1 MKILEGDLYMDNEGK
16 SLTVIQDQSLSTATA
31 VKDEDLLKIKLKL
44 TSEQL
49 AQAQNYAVALK
60 DSRQNAITDYG
71 KEVQDQMSRFT
82 DEVIGNVKS
91 KEVGEIGDTLQS
103 LVTSLNS
110 ADPEKLSGDKKPK
123 IFRLFKKIKDSVF
136 EMTAKYQEVSAQIGK
151 IATKLENQEN
161 DLLKNNDMLDEMYTA
176 NQKYFQ
182 QLNTLIVGGQIRREE
197 LNKEMA
203 ALQANVDAGNADQM
217 DVQNLQDMKAQAD
230 RLDHR
235 LSDLMLTR
243 EITIQ
248 QAPQIRLIQNNNSV
262 LSEKIHSS
270 ITTAIPLW
278 KNQVAIALSLLS
290 QKDAVKA
297 QDAVANTTNELLKKN
312 SEMLHESTVDVAK
325 ASQRGL
331 VDVDTL
337 KETQE
342 NLISTIQEVMQIQSE
357 GTQKR
362 QAIEGEL
369 AQMEDHLKTALIP
382 SDSKLKVE

>member
-1 MKILEGDLYMDNEGK
+1 MNNENEP
-16 SLTVIQDQSLSTATA
+16 LTVTNGQSLPTEVA
-31 VKDEDLLKIKLKL
+31 VKDEDLLKIKAKL
-44 TSEQL
+44 TPEQL
-49 AQAQNYAVALK
+49 VQAQNYAVALK
-60 DSRQNAITDYG
+60 DSRQNVITDYG
-71 KEVQDQMSRFT
+71 KEVQDQMSQFT

-182 QLNTLIVGGQIRREE
+182 QLNTLIVGGQIWRDE

-203 ALQANVDAGNADQM
+203 ALQADVDAGKADQM
-217 DVQNLQDMKAQAD
+217 DVQNFQDMKAQAD
-230 RLDHR
+230 RLDQR

-262 LSEKIHSS
+262 LSEKIQSS

-382 SDSKLKVE
+382 SDSKTE

>member
-1 MKILEGDLYMDNEGK
+1 MKNLEGDISMNNENEP
-16 SLTVIQDQSLSTATA
+16 LTVTNGQSLPTEVA
-31 VKDEDLLKIKLKL
+31 VKDEDLLKIKSKL
-44 TSEQL
+44 TPEQL
-49 AQAQNYAVALK
+49 VQAQNYAVALK

-71 KEVQDQMSRFT
+71 KEIQDQMSQFT

-182 QLNTLIVGGQIRREE
+182 QLNTLIVGGQIRRDE

-203 ALQANVDAGNADQM
+203 ALQADVDAGKADQM

-262 LSEKIHSS
+262 LSEKIQSS
-270 ITTAIPLW
+270 ITMAIPLW

-382 SDSKLKVE
+382 SDSKTEQ

>member
-1 MKILEGDLYMDNEGK
+1 MNNENEP
-16 SLTVIQDQSLSTATA
+16 LTVTNGQSLPTEVA
-31 VKDEDLLKIKLKL
+31 VKDEDLLKIKTKL
-44 TSEQL
+44 TPEQL
-49 AQAQNYAVALK
+49 VQAQNYAVALK

-71 KEVQDQMSRFT
+71 KEVQDQMSQFT

-182 QLNTLIVGGQIRREE
+182 QLNTLIVGGQIRRDE

-203 ALQANVDAGNADQM
+203 ALQADVDAGKADQM

-262 LSEKIHSS
+262 LSEKIQSS

-382 SDSKLKVE
+382 SDSKTE

>member
-1 MKILEGDLYMDNEGK
+1 MNNENEP
-16 SLTVIQDQSLSTATA
+16 LTVTNGQSLPTEVA
-31 VKDEDLLKIKLKL
+31 VKDEDLLKIKAKL
-44 TSEQL
+44 TPEQL
-49 AQAQNYAVALK
+49 VQAQNYAVALK

-71 KEVQDQMSRFT
+71 KEVQDQMSQFT

-182 QLNTLIVGGQIRREE
+182 QLNTLIVGGQIWRDE

-203 ALQANVDAGNADQM
+203 ALQADVDAGKADQM

-262 LSEKIHSS
+262 LSEKIQSS

-357 GTQKR
+357 GIQKR

-382 SDSKLKVE
+382 SDSKTEQ

>member
-1 MKILEGDLYMDNEGK
+1 MNNENEP
-16 SLTVIQDQSLSTATA
+16 LTVTNGQSLPTEVA
-31 VKDEDLLKIKLKL
+31 VKDEDLLKIKTKL
-44 TSEQL
+44 TPEQL
-49 AQAQNYAVALK
+49 VQAQNYAVALK

-71 KEVQDQMSRFT
+71 KEVQDQMSQFT

-110 ADPEKLSGDKKPK
+110 ADPEKLFGDKKPK

-182 QLNTLIVGGQIRREE
+182 QLNTLIVGGQIRRDE

-203 ALQANVDAGNADQM
+203 ALQADVDAGKADQM

-262 LSEKIHSS
+262 LSEKIQSS

-331 VDVDTL
+331 VDVDAL

-382 SDSKLKVE
+382 SDSKTE

>member
-1 MKILEGDLYMDNEGK
+1 MNNENEP
-16 SLTVIQDQSLSTATA
+16 LTVTNGQSLPTEVA
-31 VKDEDLLKIKLKL
+31 VKDEDLLKIKTKL
-44 TSEQL
+44 TPEQL
-49 AQAQNYAVALK
+49 VQAQNYAVALK

-71 KEVQDQMSRFT
+71 KEVQDQMSQFT

-110 ADPEKLSGDKKPK
+110 ADPEKLFGDKKPK

-182 QLNTLIVGGQIRREE
+182 QLNTLIVGGQIRRDE

-203 ALQANVDAGNADQM
+203 ALQADVDAGKADQM

-262 LSEKIHSS
+262 LSEKIQSS

-331 VDVDTL
+331 VDVDAL

-342 NLISTIQEVMQIQSE
+342 NLISTIQEIMQIQSE

-382 SDSKLKVE
+382 SDSKTE

>member
-1 MKILEGDLYMDNEGK
+1 MNNENEP
-16 SLTVIQDQSLSTATA
+16 LTVTNGQSLPTEVA
-31 VKDEDLLKIKLKL
+31 VKDEDLLKIKAKL
-44 TSEQL
+44 TPEQL
-49 AQAQNYAVALK
+49 VQAQNYAVALK

-71 KEVQDQMSRFT
+71 KEVQDQMSQFT

-182 QLNTLIVGGQIRREE
+182 QLNTLIVGGQIRRDE

-203 ALQANVDAGNADQM
+203 ALQADVDAGKADQM
-217 DVQNLQDMKAQAD
+217 DVQNFQDMKAQAD
-230 RLDHR
+230 RLDQR

-262 LSEKIHSS
+262 LSEKIQSS

-331 VDVDTL
+331 VDVDAL

-382 SDSKLKVE
+382 SDSKTE

>member
-1 MKILEGDLYMDNEGK
+1 MNNENEP
-16 SLTVIQDQSLSTATA
+16 LTVTNGQSLPTEVA
-31 VKDEDLLKIKLKL
+31 VKDEDLLKIKTKL
-44 TSEQL
+44 TPEQL
-49 AQAQNYAVALK
+49 VQAQNYAVALK

-71 KEVQDQMSRFT
+71 KEVQDQMSQFT

-123 IFRLFKKIKDSVF
+123 IFWLFKKIKDSVF

-182 QLNTLIVGGQIRREE
+182 QLNTLIVGGQIRRDE

-203 ALQANVDAGNADQM
+203 ALQADVDAGKADQM

-262 LSEKIHSS
+262 LSEKIQSS

-382 SDSKLKVE
+382 SDSKTE

>member
-1 MKILEGDLYMDNEGK
+1 MNNENEP
-16 SLTVIQDQSLSTATA
+16 LTVTNGQSLPTEVA
-31 VKDEDLLKIKLKL
+31 VKDEDLLKIKAKL
-44 TSEQL
+44 TPEQL
-49 AQAQNYAVALK
+49 VQAQNYAVALK

-71 KEVQDQMSRFT
+71 KEVQDQMSQFT

-182 QLNTLIVGGQIRREE
+182 QLNTLIVGGQIRRDE

-203 ALQANVDAGNADQM
+203 TLQADVDAGKADQM

-262 LSEKIHSS
+262 LSEKIQSS

-382 SDSKLKVE
+382 SDSKTE

>member
-1 MKILEGDLYMDNEGK
+1 MNNENEP
-16 SLTVIQDQSLSTATA
+16 LTVINGQSLPTEVA
-31 VKDEDLLKIKLKL
+31 VKDEDLLKIKTKL
-44 TSEQL
+44 TPEQL
-49 AQAQNYAVALK
+49 VQAQNYAVALK

-71 KEVQDQMSRFT
+71 KEVQDQMSQFT

-182 QLNTLIVGGQIRREE
+182 QLNTLIVGGQIRRDE

-203 ALQANVDAGNADQM
+203 ALQADVDAGKADQM
-217 DVQNLQDMKAQAD
+217 DVQNFQDMKAQAD
-230 RLDHR
+230 RLDQR

-262 LSEKIHSS
+262 LSEKIQSS

-331 VDVDTL
+331 VDVDAL

-382 SDSKLKVE
+382 SDSKTE

>member
-1 MKILEGDLYMDNEGK
+1 MNNENEP
-16 SLTVIQDQSLSTATA
+16 LTVTNGQSLPTEVA
-31 VKDEDLLKIKLKL
+31 VKDEDLLKIKAKL
-44 TSEQL
+44 TPEQL
-49 AQAQNYAVALK
+49 VQAQNYAVALK
-60 DSRQNAITDYG
+60 DSRQNVITDYG
-71 KEVQDQMSRFT
+71 KEVQDQMSQFT

-103 LVTSLNS
+103 LVTSLNN

-182 QLNTLIVGGQIRREE
+182 QLNTLIVGGQIRRDE

-203 ALQANVDAGNADQM
+203 ALQADVDAGKADQM

-248 QAPQIRLIQNNNSV
+248 QAPQIRMIQNNNSV
-262 LSEKIHSS
+262 LSEKIQSS

-369 AQMEDHLKTALIP
+369 AKMEDHLKTALIP
-382 SDSKLKVE
+382 SDSKTE

>member
-1 MKILEGDLYMDNEGK
+1 
-16 SLTVIQDQSLSTATA
+16 
-31 VKDEDLLKIKLKL
+31 
-44 TSEQL
+44 
-49 AQAQNYAVALK
+49 
-60 DSRQNAITDYG
+60 
-71 KEVQDQMSRFT
+71 MSQFT

-103 LVTSLNS
+103 LVTSLNN

-182 QLNTLIVGGQIRREE
+182 QLNTLIVGGQIRRDE

-203 ALQANVDAGNADQM
+203 ALQADVDAGKADQM

-262 LSEKIHSS
+262 LSEKIQSS

-369 AQMEDHLKTALIP
+369 AQMEDHLKTSLIP
-382 SDSKLKVE
+382 SDSKTEQ

>member
-1 MKILEGDLYMDNEGK
+1 MNNENEP
-16 SLTVIQDQSLSTATA
+16 LTVTNGQSLPTEVA
-31 VKDEDLLKIKLKL
+31 VKDEDLLKIKAKL
-44 TSEQL
+44 TPEQL
-49 AQAQNYAVALK
+49 VQAQNYAVALK
-60 DSRQNAITDYG
+60 DSRQNVITDYG
-71 KEVQDQMSRFT
+71 KEVQDQMSQFT

-103 LVTSLNS
+103 LVTSLNN

-182 QLNTLIVGGQIRREE
+182 QLNTLIVGGQIWRDE

-203 ALQANVDAGNADQM
+203 ALQADVDAGKADQM

-262 LSEKIHSS
+262 LSEKIQSS

-382 SDSKLKVE
+382 SDSKTE

>member
-1 MKILEGDLYMDNEGK
+1 MNNENEP
-16 SLTVIQDQSLSTATA
+16 LTVTNGQSLPTEVA
-31 VKDEDLLKIKLKL
+31 VKDEDLLKIKAKL
-44 TSEQL
+44 TPEQL
-49 AQAQNYAVALK
+49 VQAQNYAVALK

-71 KEVQDQMSRFT
+71 KEVQDQMSQFT

-123 IFRLFKKIKDSVF
+123 IFWLFKKIKDSVF

-182 QLNTLIVGGQIRREE
+182 QLNTLIVGGQIRRDE

-203 ALQANVDAGNADQM
+203 ALQADVDAGKADQM
-217 DVQNLQDMKAQAD
+217 DVQNFQDMKAQAD
-230 RLDHR
+230 RLDQR

-262 LSEKIHSS
+262 LSEKIQSS

-331 VDVDTL
+331 VDVDAL

-382 SDSKLKVE
+382 SDSKTE

>member
-1 MKILEGDLYMDNEGK
+1 MNNENEP
-16 SLTVIQDQSLSTATA
+16 LTVTNGQSLPTEVA
-31 VKDEDLLKIKLKL
+31 VKDEDLLKIKAKL
-44 TSEQL
+44 TPEQL
-49 AQAQNYAVALK
+49 VQAQNYAVALK

-71 KEVQDQMSRFT
+71 KEVQDQMSQFT

-182 QLNTLIVGGQIRREE
+182 QLNTLIVGGQIRRDE

-203 ALQANVDAGNADQM
+203 VLQADVDAGKADQM

-262 LSEKIHSS
+262 LSEKIQSS

-382 SDSKLKVE
+382 SDSKTE

>member
-1 MKILEGDLYMDNEGK
+1 MNNENEP
-16 SLTVIQDQSLSTATA
+16 LTVTNGQSLPTEVA
-31 VKDEDLLKIKLKL
+31 VKDEDLLKIKAKL
-44 TSEQL
+44 TPEQL
-49 AQAQNYAVALK
+49 VQAQNYAVALK

-71 KEVQDQMSRFT
+71 KEVQDQMSQFT

-176 NQKYFQ
+176 NQKYFL
-182 QLNTLIVGGQIRREE
+182 QLNTLIVGGQIRRDE

-203 ALQANVDAGNADQM
+203 ALQADVDAGKADQM

-262 LSEKIHSS
+262 LSEKIQSS

-297 QDAVANTTNELLKKN
+297 QDAIANTTNELLKKN

-382 SDSKLKVE
+382 SDSKTEQ

>member
-1 MKILEGDLYMDNEGK
+1 MNNE
-16 SLTVIQDQSLSTATA
+16 SEPLTITNGQSLPTEVA
-31 VKDEDLLKIKLKL
+31 VKDEDLLKIKAKL
-44 TSEQL
+44 TPEQL
-49 AQAQNYAVALK
+49 VQAQNYAVALK

-71 KEVQDQMSRFT
+71 KEVQDQMSQFT

-182 QLNTLIVGGQIRREE
+182 QLNTLIVGGQIWRDE

-203 ALQANVDAGNADQM
+203 ALQADVDAGKADQM

-262 LSEKIHSS
+262 LSEKIQSS

-382 SDSKLKVE
+382 SDSKTE

>member
-1 MKILEGDLYMDNEGK
+1 MNNENEP
-16 SLTVIQDQSLSTATA
+16 LTVTNGQSLPTEVA
-31 VKDEDLLKIKLKL
+31 VKDEDLLKIKAKL
-44 TSEQL
+44 TPEQL
-49 AQAQNYAVALK
+49 VQAQNYAVALK

-71 KEVQDQMSRFT
+71 KEVQDQMSQFT

-182 QLNTLIVGGQIRREE
+182 QLNTLIVGGQIRRDE

-203 ALQANVDAGNADQM
+203 ALQADVDAGKVDQM
-217 DVQNLQDMKAQAD
+217 DVRNLQDMKAQAD
-230 RLDHR
+230 RLDQR

-262 LSEKIHSS
+262 LSEKIQSS

-331 VDVDTL
+331 VDVDAL

-369 AQMEDHLKTALIP
+369 AQMEDHLKTSLIP
-382 SDSKLKVE
+382 SDSKTE

>member
-1 MKILEGDLYMDNEGK
+1 MNNENEP
-16 SLTVIQDQSLSTATA
+16 LTVTNGQSLPTEVA
-31 VKDEDLLKIKLKL
+31 VKDEDLLKIKAKL
-44 TSEQL
+44 TPEQL
-49 AQAQNYAVALK
+49 VQAQNYAVALK

-71 KEVQDQMSRFT
+71 KEVQDQMSQFT

-123 IFRLFKKIKDSVF
+123 IFWLFKKIKDSVF

-182 QLNTLIVGGQIRREE
+182 QLNTLIVGGQIRRDE

-203 ALQANVDAGNADQM
+203 ALQADVDAGKADQM

-262 LSEKIHSS
+262 LSEKIQSS

-382 SDSKLKVE
+382 SDSKTE

>member
-1 MKILEGDLYMDNEGK
+1 MNNENEP
-16 SLTVIQDQSLSTATA
+16 LTVTNGQSLPTEVA
-31 VKDEDLLKIKLKL
+31 VKDEDLLKIKSKL
-44 TSEQL
+44 TPEQL
-49 AQAQNYAVALK
+49 VQAQNYAVALK
-60 DSRQNAITDYG
+60 DSRQNVITDYG
-71 KEVQDQMSRFT
+71 KEIQDQMSQFT

-182 QLNTLIVGGQIRREE
+182 QLNTLIVGGQIRRDE

-203 ALQANVDAGNADQM
+203 ALQADVDAGKADQM

-262 LSEKIHSS
+262 LSEKIQSS

-382 SDSKLKVE
+382 SDSKTEQ

>member
-1 MKILEGDLYMDNEGK
+1 MNNENEP
-16 SLTVIQDQSLSTATA
+16 LTVTNGQSLPTEVA
-31 VKDEDLLKIKLKL
+31 VKDEDLLKIKTKL
-44 TSEQL
+44 TPEQL
-49 AQAQNYAVALK
+49 VQAQNYAVALK

-71 KEVQDQMSRFT
+71 KEVQDQMSQFT

-110 ADPEKLSGDKKPK
+110 AAPEKLSGDKKPK

-182 QLNTLIVGGQIRREE
+182 QLNTLIVGGQIRRDE

-203 ALQANVDAGNADQM
+203 ALQADVDAGKADQM
-217 DVQNLQDMKAQAD
+217 DVQNFQDMKAQAD
-230 RLDHR
+230 RLDQR

-262 LSEKIHSS
+262 LSEKIQSS

-331 VDVDTL
+331 VDVDAL

-382 SDSKLKVE
+382 SDSKTE

>member
-1 MKILEGDLYMDNEGK
+1 MNNENEP
-16 SLTVIQDQSLSTATA
+16 LTVTNGQSLPTEVA
-31 VKDEDLLKIKLKL
+31 VKDEDLLKIKSKL
-44 TSEQL
+44 TPEQL
-49 AQAQNYAVALK
+49 VQAQNYAVALK

-71 KEVQDQMSRFT
+71 KEIQDQMSQFT

-182 QLNTLIVGGQIRREE
+182 QLNTLIVGGQIRRDE

-203 ALQANVDAGNADQM
+203 ALQADVDAGKADQM

-262 LSEKIHSS
+262 LSEKIQSS

-382 SDSKLKVE
+382 SDSKTEQ

>member
-1 MKILEGDLYMDNEGK
+1 MNNENEP
-16 SLTVIQDQSLSTATA
+16 LTVTNGQSLPTEVA
-31 VKDEDLLKIKLKL
+31 VKDEDLLKIKAKL
-44 TSEQL
+44 TPEQL
-49 AQAQNYAVALK
+49 VQAQNYAVALK

-71 KEVQDQMSRFT
+71 KEVQDQMSQFT

-151 IATKLENQEN
+151 ITTKLENQEN

-182 QLNTLIVGGQIRREE
+182 QLNTLIVGGQIRRDE

-203 ALQANVDAGNADQM
+203 ALQADVDAGKADQM

-262 LSEKIHSS
+262 LSEKIQSS

-342 NLISTIQEVMQIQSE
+342 NLISTIQEVMRIQSE

-382 SDSKLKVE
+382 SDSKTEQ

>member
-1 MKILEGDLYMDNEGK
+1 MNNENEP
-16 SLTVIQDQSLSTATA
+16 LTVTNGQSLPTEVA
-31 VKDEDLLKIKLKL
+31 VKDEDLLKIKAKL
-44 TSEQL
+44 TPEQL
-49 AQAQNYAVALK
+49 VQAQNYAVALK

-71 KEVQDQMSRFT
+71 KEVQDQMSQFT

-123 IFRLFKKIKDSVF
+123 IFWLFNKIKDSVF

-182 QLNTLIVGGQIRREE
+182 QLNTLIVGGQIRRDE

-203 ALQANVDAGNADQM
+203 ALQADVDAGKADQM

-248 QAPQIRLIQNNNSV
+248 QAPQIRMIQNNNSV
-262 LSEKIHSS
+262 LSEKIQSS

-382 SDSKLKVE
+382 SDSKTE

>member
-1 MKILEGDLYMDNEGK
+1 MNNENEP
-16 SLTVIQDQSLSTATA
+16 LTVTNVQGLPTEVA
-31 VKDEDLLKIKLKL
+31 VKDEDLLKIKAKL
-44 TSEQL
+44 TPEQL
-49 AQAQNYAVALK
+49 VQAQNYAVALK

-71 KEVQDQMSRFT
+71 KEVQDQMSQFT

-182 QLNTLIVGGQIRREE
+182 QLNTLIVGGQIRRDE

-203 ALQANVDAGNADQM
+203 ALQADVDAGKADQM

-262 LSEKIHSS
+262 LSEKIQSS

-312 SEMLHESTVDVAK
+312 SKMLHESTVDVAK

-382 SDSKLKVE
+382 SDSKTEQ

>member
-1 MKILEGDLYMDNEGK
+1 MKNLEGDISMNNENEP
-16 SLTVIQDQSLSTATA
+16 LTVTNGQSLPTEVA
-31 VKDEDLLKIKLKL
+31 VKDEDLLKIKSKL
-44 TSEQL
+44 TPEQL
-49 AQAQNYAVALK
+49 VQAQNYAVALK

-71 KEVQDQMSRFT
+71 KEVQDQMSQFT

-91 KEVGEIGDTLQS
+91 KEIGEIGDTLQN

-182 QLNTLIVGGQIRREE
+182 QLNTLIVGGQIRRDE
-197 LNKEMA
+197 LNKEMT
-203 ALQANVDAGNADQM
+203 ALQADMNAGRADQM

-243 EITIQ
+243 EITLQ

-262 LSEKIHSS
+262 LSEKIQSS

-382 SDSKLKVE
+382 SDSKTEQ

>member
-1 MKILEGDLYMDNEGK
+1 MNNENEP
-16 SLTVIQDQSLSTATA
+16 LTVTNGQSLPTEVA
-31 VKDEDLLKIKLKL
+31 VKDEDLLKIKAKL
-44 TSEQL
+44 TPEQL
-49 AQAQNYAVALK
+49 VQAQNYAVALK
-60 DSRQNAITDYG
+60 DSRQNVITDYG
-71 KEVQDQMSRFT
+71 KEVQDQMSQFT

-103 LVTSLNS
+103 LVTSLNN
-110 ADPEKLSGDKKPK
+110 ADPEKLSGDKKLK

-182 QLNTLIVGGQIRREE
+182 QLNTLIVGGQIWRDE

-203 ALQANVDAGNADQM
+203 ALQADVDAGKADQM

-262 LSEKIHSS
+262 LSEKIQSS

-382 SDSKLKVE
+382 SDSKTE

>member
-1 MKILEGDLYMDNEGK
+1 MNNENEP
-16 SLTVIQDQSLSTATA
+16 LTVTNGQSLPTEVA
-31 VKDEDLLKIKLKL
+31 VKDEDLLKIKSKL
-44 TSEQL
+44 TPEQL
-49 AQAQNYAVALK
+49 VQAQNYAVALK

-71 KEVQDQMSRFT
+71 KEVQDQMSQF
-82 DEVIGNVKS
+82 I
-91 KEVGEIGDTLQS
+91 GEIGDTLQN

-182 QLNTLIVGGQIRREE
+182 QLNTLIVGGQIRRDE
-197 LNKEMA
+197 LNKEMT
-203 ALQANVDAGNADQM
+203 ALQADMNAGKADQM

-243 EITIQ
+243 EITLQ

-262 LSEKIHSS
+262 LSEKIQSS

-382 SDSKLKVE
+382 SDSKTEQ

>member
-1 MKILEGDLYMDNEGK
+1 MNNENEP
-16 SLTVIQDQSLSTATA
+16 LTVTNGQSLPTEVA
-31 VKDEDLLKIKLKL
+31 VKDEDLLKIKAKL
-44 TSEQL
+44 TPEQL
-49 AQAQNYAVALK
+49 VQAQNYAVALK

-71 KEVQDQMSRFT
+71 KEVQDQMSQFT

-151 IATKLENQEN
+151 ITTKLENQEN

-182 QLNTLIVGGQIRREE
+182 QLNTLIVGGQIRRDE

-203 ALQANVDAGNADQM
+203 ALQADVDAGKADQM

-262 LSEKIHSS
+262 LSEKIQSS

-382 SDSKLKVE
+382 SDSKTEQ

>member
-1 MKILEGDLYMDNEGK
+1 MNNENEP
-16 SLTVIQDQSLSTATA
+16 LTVTNGQSLPTEVA
-31 VKDEDLLKIKLKL
+31 VKDEDLLKIKTKL
-44 TSEQL
+44 TPEQL
-49 AQAQNYAVALK
+49 VQAQNYAVALK

-71 KEVQDQMSRFT
+71 KEVQDQMSQFT

-123 IFRLFKKIKDSVF
+123 IFWLFKKIKDSVF

-182 QLNTLIVGGQIRREE
+182 QLNTLIVGGQIRRDE

-203 ALQANVDAGNADQM
+203 ALQADVDAGKADQM
-217 DVQNLQDMKAQAD
+217 DVQNFQDMKAQAD
-230 RLDHR
+230 RLDQR

-262 LSEKIHSS
+262 LSEKIQSS

-382 SDSKLKVE
+382 SDSKTE

>member
-1 MKILEGDLYMDNEGK
+1 MNNENEP
-16 SLTVIQDQSLSTATA
+16 LTVTNGQSLPTEVA
-31 VKDEDLLKIKLKL
+31 VKDEDLLKIKAKL
-44 TSEQL
+44 TPEQL
-49 AQAQNYAVALK
+49 VQAQNYAVALR

-71 KEVQDQMSRFT
+71 KEVQDQMSQFT

-123 IFRLFKKIKDSVF
+123 IFWLFKKIKDSVF

-182 QLNTLIVGGQIRREE
+182 QLNTLIVGGQIRRDE

-203 ALQANVDAGNADQM
+203 ALQADVDAGKADQM

-248 QAPQIRLIQNNNSV
+248 QAPQIRMIQNNNSV
-262 LSEKIHSS
+262 LSEKIQSS

-382 SDSKLKVE
+382 SDSKTE

>member
-1 MKILEGDLYMDNEGK
+1 MNNENEP
-16 SLTVIQDQSLSTATA
+16 LTVTNGQSLPTEVAG
-31 VKDEDLLKIKLKL
+31 KDEDLLKIKAKL
-44 TSEQL
+44 TPEQL
-49 AQAQNYAVALK
+49 VQAQNYAVALK

-71 KEVQDQMSRFT
+71 KEVQDQMSQFT

-123 IFRLFKKIKDSVF
+123 IFWLFKKIKDSVF

-182 QLNTLIVGGQIRREE
+182 QLNTLIVGGQIRRDE

-203 ALQANVDAGNADQM
+203 ALQADVDAGKADQM
-217 DVQNLQDMKAQAD
+217 DVQNFQDMKAQAD
-230 RLDHR
+230 RLDQR

-262 LSEKIHSS
+262 LSEKIQSS

-331 VDVDTL
+331 VDVDAL

-342 NLISTIQEVMQIQSE
+342 NLISTIQEIMQIQSE

-382 SDSKLKVE
+382 SDSKTE

>member
-1 MKILEGDLYMDNEGK
+1 MNNENEP
-16 SLTVIQDQSLSTATA
+16 LTVTNGQSLPTEVA
-31 VKDEDLLKIKLKL
+31 VKDEDLLKIKTKL
-44 TSEQL
+44 TPEQL
-49 AQAQNYAVALK
+49 VQAQNYAVALK

-71 KEVQDQMSRFT
+71 KEVQDQMSQFT

-110 ADPEKLSGDKKPK
+110 ADPEKLSGDKKLK

-182 QLNTLIVGGQIRREE
+182 QLNTLIVGGQIRRDE

-203 ALQANVDAGNADQM
+203 ALQADVDAGKADQM
-217 DVQNLQDMKAQAD
+217 DVQNFQDMKAQAD
-230 RLDHR
+230 RLDQR

-262 LSEKIHSS
+262 LSEKIQSS

-331 VDVDTL
+331 VDVDAL

-382 SDSKLKVE
+382 SDSKTE

>member
-1 MKILEGDLYMDNEGK
+1 MNNENEP
-16 SLTVIQDQSLSTATA
+16 LTVTNGQSLPIEVA
-31 VKDEDLLKIKLKL
+31 VKDEDLLKIKAKL
-44 TSEQL
+44 TPEQL
-49 AQAQNYAVALK
+49 VQAQNYAVALK

-71 KEVQDQMSRFT
+71 KEVQDQMSQFT

-110 ADPEKLSGDKKPK
+110 ADPEKLSGDKKLK

-182 QLNTLIVGGQIRREE
+182 QLNTLIVGGQIRRDE

-203 ALQANVDAGNADQM
+203 ALQADVDAGKADQM
-217 DVQNLQDMKAQAD
+217 DVQNFQDMKAQAD
-230 RLDHR
+230 RLDQR

-262 LSEKIHSS
+262 LSEKIQSS

-331 VDVDTL
+331 VDVDAL

-382 SDSKLKVE
+382 SDSKTE

>member
-1 MKILEGDLYMDNEGK
+1 MKNLEGDISMNNENEP
-16 SLTVIQDQSLSTATA
+16 LTVTNGQSLPTEVA
-31 VKDEDLLKIKLKL
+31 VKDEDLLKIKSKL
-44 TSEQL
+44 TPEQL
-49 AQAQNYAVALK
+49 VQAQNYAVALK

-71 KEVQDQMSRFT
+71 KEVQDQMSQFT

-91 KEVGEIGDTLQS
+91 KEIGEIGDTLQN

-182 QLNTLIVGGQIRREE
+182 QLNTLIVGGQIRRDE
-197 LNKEMA
+197 LNKEMT
-203 ALQANVDAGNADQM
+203 ALQADMNAGKADQM

-243 EITIQ
+243 EITLQ

-262 LSEKIHSS
+262 LSEKIQSS

-382 SDSKLKVE
+382 SDSKTEQ

>member
-1 MKILEGDLYMDNEGK
+1 MNNENEP
-16 SLTVIQDQSLSTATA
+16 LTVTNGQSLPTEVA
-31 VKDEDLLKIKLKL
+31 VKDEDLLKIKAKL
-44 TSEQL
+44 TPEQL
-49 AQAQNYAVALK
+49 VQAQNYAVALK

-71 KEVQDQMSRFT
+71 KEVQDQMSQFT

-182 QLNTLIVGGQIRREE
+182 QLNTLIVGGQIRRDE

-203 ALQANVDAGNADQM
+203 ALQADVDAGKADQM
-217 DVQNLQDMKAQAD
+217 DVQNFQDMKAQAD
-230 RLDHR
+230 RLDQR

-262 LSEKIHSS
+262 LSEKIQSS

-331 VDVDTL
+331 VDVDAL

-342 NLISTIQEVMQIQSE
+342 NLISTIQEIMQIQSE

-382 SDSKLKVE
+382 SDSKTEQ

>member
-1 MKILEGDLYMDNEGK
+1 MNNENEP
-16 SLTVIQDQSLSTATA
+16 LTVTNGQSLPTEVA
-31 VKDEDLLKIKLKL
+31 VKDEGLLKIKAKL
-44 TSEQL
+44 TPEQL
-49 AQAQNYAVALK
+49 VQAQNYAVALK

-71 KEVQDQMSRFT
+71 KEVQDQMSQFT

-103 LVTSLNS
+103 LVTSLNN

-182 QLNTLIVGGQIRREE
+182 QLNTLIVGGQIRRDE

-203 ALQANVDAGNADQM
+203 ALQADVDAGKADQM

-248 QAPQIRLIQNNNSV
+248 QAPQIRMIQNNNSV
-262 LSEKIHSS
+262 LSEKIQSS

-382 SDSKLKVE
+382 SDSKTE

>member
-1 MKILEGDLYMDNEGK
+1 MNNENEP
-16 SLTVIQDQSLSTATA
+16 LTVTNGQSLPTEVA
-31 VKDEDLLKIKLKL
+31 VKDEDLLKIKAKL
-44 TSEQL
+44 TPEQL
-49 AQAQNYAVALK
+49 VQAQNYAVALK

-71 KEVQDQMSRFT
+71 KEVQDQMSQFT

-123 IFRLFKKIKDSVF
+123 IFWLFKKIKDSVF

-182 QLNTLIVGGQIRREE
+182 QLNTLIVGGQIRRDE

-203 ALQANVDAGNADQM
+203 ALQADVDAGKADQM

-248 QAPQIRLIQNNNSV
+248 QAPQIRMIQNNNSV
-262 LSEKIHSS
+262 LSEKIQSS

-331 VDVDTL
+331 VDVDAL

-382 SDSKLKVE
+382 SDSKTEQ